1 MNLHD
6 ALQLQE
12 ESAFLTLASQ
22 NIQQLPLL
30 SMQEDHS
37 FALPL
42 SESSALIEPL
52 TLEAAQLE
60 SFKDDSPAFFPILEH
75 SLSFEESPISPSPV
89 SSSLFPEQQAQ
100 NLELSNSAGPQVSS
114 PTAEKLAISATPA
127 ALSANAVF
135 QVNPEAVPFKA
146 TLLELFPYPNQRV
159 MIEKLLEHKID
170 AFSIQTTPVSDVEM
184 YLINFLALSPMIA
197 RGVAATLHAH
207 FKLA

>member
-37 FALPL
+37 FALSP
-42 SESSALIEPL
+42 SESSASIEPL

-89 SSSLFPEQQAQ
+89 SSSPFPEQQAESPLLC
-100 NLELSNSAGPQVSS
+100 NSEASNESLPSVKDSAITKASEASSGNPVS
-114 PTAEKLAISATPA
+114 PVKPDAEA
-127 ALSANAVF
+127 
-135 QVNPEAVPFKA
+135 FKES
-146 TLLELFPYPNQRV
+146 LLRIFPYPNQAGL
-159 MIEKLLEHKID
+159 IEKLLEHKID
-170 AFSIQTTPVSDVEM
+170 PISIQTTPVSDVEF
-184 YLINFLALSPMIA
+184 YLINFVSLSPMIA
-197 RGVAATLHAH
+197 KGVAATLLKE
-207 FKLA
+207 FKSP